1 MPHAHA
7 YYPHATPHPVG
18 NGEIRSN
25 STVHLTRF
33 SACGFRSLARIE
45 DIPVSR
51 PTILAGRN
59 DGGKSAVLTALA
71 FLLGKYRLKDE
82 DRTYEQAEGVKGSRC
97 TETWV
102 EGEFTL
108 DTAEQSSSGLPATVR
123 IRRIS
128 QGGEPARWEHFGSQ
142 PADSRLHNLGRLL
155 KDELAE
161 LVAEFD
167 LAPAGSLKSDLLNA
181 LTTYAA
187 AAPQVQQWQ
196 PLPKDLEARLPRL
209 LDFGGKDE
217 SPDDAVRTAL
227 NNCYETHLEDENLQ
241 GRVREIEAEITQRLE
256 KEADSLCRHIRQHC
270 SEFVGVEVKPEV
282 SFKGGFKRAPLEVSK
297 ADGEPVDLTRSGQGS
312 TRRIALAVW
321 EWTSNLLESSELAA
335 AGERDD
341 QEPTQTIVVYD
352 EPDTHLD
359 YRHQRTVMDIIRKQ
373 CALPH
378 VSVVVATH
386 SMNLIDGVDIADVV
400 HLRLSDNGRTLV
412 ERLTD
417 DTHGGIDFHLG
428 QISAA
433 VGLRNSVLLHER
445 CFLAVEGPTE
455 QQCLPLL
462 FRLSQGLS
470 LQAAGIALWACGNNE
485 GALLLAGYLVKHH
498 RTVMLMVD
506 ADSRTNK
513 QFKTERLIKAGLDID
528 TQVTY
533 VGEAEGYSELE
544 ELFSDAQW
552 AAAAN
557 LHWPRPQQPWTAEDF
572 AAHRE
577 GKFSGLVLTMIKE
590 QAGQTSPN
598 GKADMLYGLVSML
611 TTDEEVP
618 PQLRTAFSDVQT
630 LAS

>member
-1 MPHAHA
+1 M
-7 YYPHATPHPVG
+7 Y
-18 NGEIRSN
+18 
-25 STVHLTRF
+25 LTSF
-33 SACGFRSLARIE
+33 SARGFRSLAQVE
-45 DIPVSR
+45 DIPVSS

-71 FLLGKYRLKDE
+71 FLLGKHRLTDE
-82 DRTYEQAEGVKGSRC
+82 DRTYDQAEGAKGIRC
-97 TETWV
+97 AHTWV
-102 EGEFTL
+102 EGVFTL
-108 DTAEQSSSGLPATVR
+108 DAGEQAASGLPATVR
-123 IRRIS
+123 IRRFS
-128 QGGEPARWEHFGSQ
+128 EAGEPARWEYFGSR
-142 PADSRLHNLGRLL
+142 PSDSRLHDPGRLL
-155 KDELAE
+155 KGELAH
-161 LVAEFD
+161 LVAEFG
-167 LAPAGSLKSDLLNA
+167 LTPTGSLKDDLLDA
-181 LTTYAA
+181 VTAYAA
-187 AAPQVQQWQ
+187 TAPQVEQWQ
-196 PLPKDLEARLPRL
+196 PLPKELEARLPRL
-209 LDFGGKDE
+209 LPFGGKDE

-227 NNCYETHLEDENLQ
+227 NNCYESHLEDENLQ

-270 SEFVGVEVKPEV
+270 RDFIGVEVKPEV

-297 ADGEPVDLTRSGQGS
+297 ADGEPVDLARSGQGS

-335 AGERDD
+335 AGDPDD

-378 VSVVVATH
+378 VSVIVATH

-400 HLRLSDNGRTLV
+400 HLRLGDNGRTLI

-417 DTHGGIDFHLG
+417 DTHDGIDFHLG

-445 CFLAVEGPTE
+445 CFLAVEGSTE
-455 QQCLPLL
+455 QQCVPLL

-485 GALLLAGYLVKHH
+485 GALLLAGYLVKHQ

-513 QFKTERLIKAGLDID
+513 QFKTERLIKAGLDVS

-533 VGEAEGYSELE
+533 VGEAEGYNELE

-557 LHWPRPQQPWTAEDF
+557 LHWPRPEQPWAVEDF
-572 AAHRE
+572 TAHRT
-577 GKFSGLVLTMIKE
+577 GKFSGLILGMIKE
-590 QAGQTSPN
+590 QAETSPN
-598 GKADMLYGLVSML
+598 GKADMLYELVSML
-611 TTDEEVP
+611 TTAEEVP
-618 PQLRTAFSDVQT
+618 PQLRKAFSDVQA